1 MGQGYFEK
9 ALQDFVSDFGYGGAI
24 RHMLNRGYTVDQIVK
39 SGEVKL
45 SRERIEEIANKHI
58 EQQRG
63 KNKGGEG

>member
-45 SRERIEEIANKHI
+45 SRERIEEIAEKHLK
-58 EQQRG
+58 EMN
-63 KNKGGEG
+63 NKGAKG

>member
-45 SRERIEEIANKHI
+45 SRERIEEIAEKHLK
-58 EQQRG
+58 EMN
-63 KNKGGEG
+63 NKGEKG